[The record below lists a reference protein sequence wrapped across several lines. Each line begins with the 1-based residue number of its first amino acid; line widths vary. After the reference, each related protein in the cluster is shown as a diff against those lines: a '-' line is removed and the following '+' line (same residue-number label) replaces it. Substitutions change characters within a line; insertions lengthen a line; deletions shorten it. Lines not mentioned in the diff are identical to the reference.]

1 MNNLSGSYSVP
12 STSAELEKK
21 LDSLTPLSIKRSIAL
36 ARRSA
41 LIEQLIS
48 REHTDGG
55 ADDA

>member
-12 STSAELEKK
+12 STSAELEK

-36 ARRSA
+36 ARHSA

-48 REHTDGG
+48 RENTDGG

>member
-12 STSAELEKK
+12 STSAELEK
-21 LDSLTPLSIKRSIAL
+21 LDSLTPLPIKRSIAL

-48 REHTDGG
+48 RENTDGG

>member
-12 STSAELEKK
+12 STSAELEK
-21 LDSLTPLSIKRSIAL
+21 LDNLTPLSIKRSIAL

-48 REHTDGG
+48 HENTDGG